1 MQKHE
6 FNPEP
11 LPSVASSP
19 EKIPQ
24 KGVKEAE
31 EDAKKKEKAAE
42 KAAEKKKSKF
52 SDETLR
58 NMSEKM
64 MGNTNAIKN
73 KPFRDM
79 LTRKIIQ
86 NPVKLEKIVDKL
98 LKEAEKGEAW
108 AAKEVFDRLDGK
120 AVMTQEIS
128 GVDGAP
134 IEVNGATN
142 FTDELLK
149 EILATRQKESK

>member
-1 MQKHE
+1 MEKHE
-6 FNPEP
+6 FNPAP
-11 LPSVASSP
+11 LPSVAS
-19 EKIPQ
+19 K
-24 KGVKEAE
+24 AE
-31 EDAKKKEKAAE
+31 NLSSEDVAKKKERAE
-42 KAAEKKKSKF
+42 EKKKSKF

-58 NMSEKM
+58 SMSEKM
-64 MGNTNAIKN
+64 MGNTNATKN

-86 NPVKLEKIVDKL
+86 NPAKLEKIVDKL
-98 LKEAEKGEAW
+98 LKEAERGEAW

-134 IEVNGATN
+134 IEVSGATN

>member
-1 MQKHE
+1 MEKHE
-6 FNPEP
+6 FNPAP
-11 LPSVASSP
+11 LPSVASKAENIS
-19 EKIPQ
+19 Q
-24 KGVKEAE
+24 EA
-31 EDAKKKEKAAE
+31 AKKAEQKAV
-42 KAAEKKKSKF
+42 EKKKSKF
-52 SDETLR
+52 SEETLR
-58 NMSEKM
+58 GMSDKM
-64 MGNTNAIKN
+64 MGNNNATKN

-98 LKEAEKGEAW
+98 LKEAERGEAW

>member
-1 MQKHE
+1 MEKHE
-6 FNPEP
+6 FNPAP

-19 EKIPQ
+19 EKISDST
-24 KGVKEAE
+24 KKAE
-31 EDAKKKEKAAE
+31 EKAAQ

-52 SDETLR
+52 SEETLR
-58 NMSEKM
+58 GMSEKM
-64 MGNTNAIKN
+64 MGNTNATRN

-86 NPVKLEKIVDKL
+86 NPAKLENIVDKL

-149 EILATRQKESK
+149 EILTTRQKESK

>member
-1 MQKHE
+1 MSKNFKGFRSQFK
-6 FNPEP
+6 NIYN
-11 LPSVASSP
+11 SV
-19 EKIPQ
+19 
-24 KGVKEAE
+24 
-31 EDAKKKEKAAE
+31 AE

-98 LKEAEKGEAW
+98 LKEAEKGEAEGRSNAPR
-108 AAKEVFDRLDGK
+108 AARSSSRG
-120 AVMTQEIS
+120 S
-128 GVDGAP
+128 
-134 IEVNGATN
+134 
-142 FTDELLK
+142 
-149 EILATRQKESK
+149 

>member
-1 MQKHE
+1 MEKHE
-6 FNPEP
+6 FDPAP
-11 LPSVASSP
+11 LPSVASKAENLSP
-19 EKIPQ
+19 ED
-24 KGVKEAE
+24 V
-31 EDAKKKEKAAE
+31 AKKKERAE
-42 KAAEKKKSKF
+42 EKKKSKF
-52 SDETLR
+52 SDETLLS
-58 NMSEKM
+58 MSEKM
-64 MGNTNAIKN
+64 MGNTNATKN

-86 NPVKLEKIVDKL
+86 NPAKLEKIVDKL
-98 LKEAEKGEAW
+98 LKEAERGEAW

>member
-1 MQKHE
+1 MEKHE

-11 LPSVASSP
+11 LPSLASSP
-19 EKIPQ
+19 KKNSQ
-24 KGVKEAE
+24 E
-31 EDAKKKEKAAE
+31 EENLTPEEVAE
-42 KAAEKKKSKF
+42 KAEERKKSKF
-52 SDETLR
+52 SEETLR
-58 NMSEKM
+58 SISEKM
-64 MGNTNAIKN
+64 MGNKNATKN

-79 LTRKIIQ
+79 LSRKIIQ
-86 NPVKLEKIVDKL
+86 NPRKLEKIVDKL
-98 LKEAEKGEAW
+98 LDEAEAGEAW

-120 AVMTQEIS
+120 AVVTQEIS

-149 EILATRQKESK
+149 EILATRQKEQE

>member
-1 MQKHE
+1 MEKHE
-6 FNPEP
+6 FDPAP
-11 LPSVASSP
+11 LPSVASSAENLTP
-19 EKIPQ
+19 EQVAEKI
-24 KGVKEAE
+24 E
-31 EDAKKKEKAAE
+31 EQ
-42 KAAEKKKSKF
+42 KKSKF
-52 SDETLR
+52 SEETLR
-58 NMSEKM
+58 SISEKM
-64 MGNTNAIKN
+64 MGNKNATKN

-86 NPVKLEKIVDKL
+86 NPRKLEKIVDTL
-98 LKEAEKGEAW
+98 LDEAEAGEAW

-142 FTDELLK
+142 FTEELLK
-149 EILATRQKESK
+149 DILATRQKESK